1 MIATTIA
8 LLSLLHEVH
17 GLHVSAHSTLRA
29 PVKFSFTAQR
39 ISRVAAQLDESAF
52 SALVEYG
59 ATHGWRDELDN
70 DIRALSAHDDSQLSV
85 AQDEVGGKAP
95 PSVCL
100 TSELE
105 SRFTTPSMQLQAG
118 PSREMAESST
128 AILVEPATFGLLDQ
142 LVAIA
147 RYLALSDKSFH

>member
-1 MIATTIA
+1 M
-8 LLSLLHEVH
+8 SLHIRR
-17 GLHVSAHSTLRA
+17 SARPS
-29 PVKFSFTAQR
+29 SF
-39 ISRVAAQLDESAF
+39 LDESAF

-59 ATHGWRDELDN
+59 ATHGWRDELDD
-70 DIRALSAHDDSQLSV
+70 DIRALPAHDDSEAPLSV

-128 AILVEPATFGLLDQ
+128 ATLVEPATFGLLDQ

>member
-29 PVKFSFTAQR
+29 PVKFAFTAQR
-39 ISRVAAQLDESAF
+39 ISRIAAQLDESAF

-59 ATHGWRDELDN
+59 ATHGWRDELDD
-70 DIRALSAHDDSQLSV
+70 DIRALPAHDDSEAPLSV

-100 TSELE
+100 TSE
-105 SRFTTPSMQLQAG
+105 
-118 PSREMAESST
+118 
-128 AILVEPATFGLLDQ
+128 
-142 LVAIA
+142 
-147 RYLALSDKSFH
+147 